1 MASKIIE
8 DLFGSD
14 SDQDEDEAPEAEAA
28 DVPELDGS
36 DSEDDRPLTRADK
49 PAERFKSS
57 LEEDDEMQ
65 EASAK
70 RERPVGPPIDLEAP
84 LLAPPESEA
93 IKMFRQTNIMSVETR
108 PFDPENFNEDE
119 QIYMDVR
126 GEKRYRLRQ
135 NVIRWRKAENEYGEE
150 VRESNA
156 RFVRWS
162 DDSWQLLIGD
172 EVLDV
177 NEHNM
182 TADKAH
188 LFVRH
193 PGLIQCL
200 GALHNKITFRP
211 AKLDS
216 ETHRKMT
223 QTLDKRYSKTA
234 KTQRVRTTYDPEKEK
249 DKMEKEEDARIRD
262 KCGPSALTFTVVA
275 FVLLFPPLGLRT

>member
-1 MASKIIE
+1 
-8 DLFGSD
+8 
-14 SDQDEDEAPEAEAA
+14 
-28 DVPELDGS
+28 
-36 DSEDDRPLTRADK
+36 
-49 PAERFKSS
+49 
-57 LEEDDEMQ
+57 
-65 EASAK
+65 
-70 RERPVGPPIDLEAP
+70 
-84 LLAPPESEA
+84 
-93 IKMFRQTNIMSVETR
+93 MFRQTNIMSVETR

-262 KCGPSALTFTVVA
+262 KETPKAKKRPASPISSDGEGAEPSDSDQDEAPKQVVA
-275 FVLLFPPLGLRT
+275 RKRGRQITLASDSEDSD